1 MSYFTVEDVQQS
13 LYVQLPKALLY
24 EENYKKMSND
34 SKVLYSFLM
43 DKVLLSLKNNWI
55 DENKNIF
62 IRCSEIAMAEI
73 LNKSEK
79 TVRKFKNELI
89 DKGLL
94 EQPDSSD
101 KTRLY
106 IKKPSVTVEKLGE
119 YLEVFNAVVKDKRK
133 SETERIKDYRLRKAQ
148 GKVLKLKESLC
159 NGKNYRSIENT
170 SVEGVKEK
178 IEENVTVKTTGMK
191 RSKLPY
197 SNNDFSNNDFCMYVC
212 TDESEKEIETPFIEL
227 ATRCGIIYTSEIKE
241 MIMSY
246 EEVFSYELYEYLFMD
261 ILNKYRNGKV
271 TDFGKYLLSALDTQ
285 SSKKNFTLG
294 DYLEYKREFSDINYP
309 RKQYKAPKRT
319 SKPKDNQSIGNDTTD
334 VLESE
339 LEPKNDMSVS
349 SFDAEKSNKE
359 FDEKIER
366 IRFRQIYGL
375 IGNLE
380 TAQMDLEQ
388 LKEYV
393 RINNLGS
400 VRHLCD

>member
-170 SVEGVKEK
+170 SVEGVEEK
-178 IEENVTVKTTGMK
+178 IQEDVPVKTTVMK
-191 RSKLPY
+191 RS
-197 SNNDFSNNDFCMYVC
+197 
-212 TDESEKEIETPFIEL
+212 
-227 ATRCGIIYTSEIKE
+227 
-241 MIMSY
+241 
-246 EEVFSYELYEYLFMD
+246 
-261 ILNKYRNGKV
+261 
-271 TDFGKYLLSALDTQ
+271 
-285 SSKKNFTLG
+285 
-294 DYLEYKREFSDINYP
+294 
-309 RKQYKAPKRT
+309 
-319 SKPKDNQSIGNDTTD
+319 
-334 VLESE
+334 
-339 LEPKNDMSVS
+339 
-349 SFDAEKSNKE
+349 
-359 FDEKIER
+359 
-366 IRFRQIYGL
+366 
-375 IGNLE
+375 
-380 TAQMDLEQ
+380 
-388 LKEYV
+388 
-393 RINNLGS
+393 
-400 VRHLCD
+400 